1 MFVYTH
7 LIAIAQVA
15 DDDTGLTKLESD
27 DARCSEQV
35 LTYTCVSSGRGT
47 TEVTLNNDT
56 IQGLE
61 FSHLLYEMGSIINQS
76 SPDGDISAGN
86 LSRSPIQQCLDR
98 LQENTSSYCYTTVIN
113 VRLTERT
120 RCMTIG
126 CRTRFRI
133 DNVDRLEYFG
143 NRTIARGKQ

>member
-1 MFVYTH
+1 MFIYTH
-7 LIAIAQVA
+7 LVAIAQVA

-27 DARCSEQV
+27 DARCSERV
-35 LTYTCVSSGRGT
+35 LTYTCVSSGKGA
-47 TEVTLNNDT
+47 TEVTLSHAT

-61 FSHLLYEMGSIINQS
+61 FSHSRYEMGSNVNLS

-86 LSRSPIQQCLDR
+86 LSRSPTQQCLDR
-98 LQENTSSYCYTTVIN
+98 LQENTSYCYTTVIK

-126 CRTRFRI
+126 CRTRFRT
-133 DNVDRLEYFG
+133 DVDRLEYFG
-143 NRTIARGKQ
+143 NRTIARGK